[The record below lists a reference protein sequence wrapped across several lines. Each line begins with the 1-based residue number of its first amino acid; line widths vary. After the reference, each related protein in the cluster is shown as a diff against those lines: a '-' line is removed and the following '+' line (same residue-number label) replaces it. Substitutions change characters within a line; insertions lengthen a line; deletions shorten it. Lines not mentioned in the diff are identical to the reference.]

1 MKDLPS
7 TGYVSQSDIIGQK
20 AVTHEQ
26 AAENRRLKKGIRRPR
41 PAITP
46 LIPISPAKFW
56 ADIKAGRLPA
66 GEKFGRRTLWRVN
79 VIRALAEGGLTAG
92 GRS

>member
-7 TGYVSQSDIIGQK
+7 IGYVSQAGIIGQK
-20 AVTHEQ
+20 EVTREQ
-26 AAENRRLKKGIRRPR
+26 ANENRRLKKGIRRPR

-66 GEKFGRRTLWRVN
+66 GEKFGRRTLWRVS
-79 VIRALAEGGLTAG
+79 VIKALAEGGLTAG
-92 GRS
+92 SAS